1 MTSGQ
6 GDNSNVS
13 GKIGYMSLSMIFK
26 VNLSYVYADVK
37 GARLWPQARV
47 GERAAREP
55 MIGGKIIINP
65 NSYPKY
71 TWRYHLFVQEM
82 EIMVYHMSK

>member
-6 GDNSNVS
+6 GDNSNVY

-37 GARLWPQARV
+37 GARL
-47 GERAAREP
+47 
-55 MIGGKIIINP
+55 
-65 NSYPKY
+65 
-71 TWRYHLFVQEM
+71 
-82 EIMVYHMSK
+82 